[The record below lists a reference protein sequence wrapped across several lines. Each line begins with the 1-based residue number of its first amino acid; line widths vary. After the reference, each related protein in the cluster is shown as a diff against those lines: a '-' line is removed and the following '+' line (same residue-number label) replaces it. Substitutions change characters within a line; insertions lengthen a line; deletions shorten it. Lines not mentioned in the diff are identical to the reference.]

1 MYDALGGTCEQA
13 IGPLQ
18 ENQVH
23 APMELYWPEG
33 QQNMMEKID
42 QIQLSSPLA
51 VQDNLVLDD
60 SVENANFSSASNL
73 KTIKGKIDAL
83 SNDMQ
88 NKVDVVE
95 GKVDA
100 LSNGMQVKVDAV
112 EGKVD
117 AVESKV
123 DAVESKVDAV
133 EGKVDTIQDE
143 LKELKDMMS
152 KLMRMMAKK

>member
-33 QQNMMEKID
+33 QLNMMEKID
-42 QIQLSSPLA
+42 QIKSSSPLA

-60 SVENANFSSASNL
+60 SVETA
-73 KTIKGKIDAL
+73 G
-83 SNDMQ
+83 
-88 NKVDVVE
+88 KVDVVE

-100 LSNGMQVKVDAV
+100 LSNDMRVKVDAV

-117 AVESKV
+117 ALSDGMRDKVNVVEN
-123 DAVESKVDAV
+123 
-133 EGKVDTIQDE
+133 KVDTLQDE

-152 KLMRMMAKK
+152 KMMKMMAKN